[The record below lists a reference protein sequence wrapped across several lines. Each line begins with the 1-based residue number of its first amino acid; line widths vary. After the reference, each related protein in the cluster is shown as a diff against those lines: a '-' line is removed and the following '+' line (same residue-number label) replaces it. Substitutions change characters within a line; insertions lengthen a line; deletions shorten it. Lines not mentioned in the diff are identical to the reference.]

1 MNGIFPDWPV
11 LTLAYMYNVPP
22 PKKGEKNYRMWADA
36 QRDGR
41 PAEYSC
47 HPLQN
52 FRNYIPCSMPQNLA
66 DARWLSAVQ

>member
-1 MNGIFPDWPV
+1 MVFFLIGLYSLWHTCTTF
-11 LTLAYMYNVPP
+11 P

>member
-1 MNGIFPDWPV
+1 MVFFLIGLYSLWHTCTTF
-11 LTLAYMYNVPP
+11 PP
-22 PKKGEKNYRMWADA
+22 PKKKGEKTRMWADA